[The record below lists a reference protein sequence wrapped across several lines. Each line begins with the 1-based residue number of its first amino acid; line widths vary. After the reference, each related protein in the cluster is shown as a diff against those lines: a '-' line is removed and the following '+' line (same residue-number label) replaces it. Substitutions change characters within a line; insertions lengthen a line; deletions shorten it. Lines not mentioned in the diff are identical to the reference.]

1 MIAGTPTVDKGI
13 AFLRP
18 VPWEDRS
25 RSTQQIAAQVQPQVM
40 GIPGINAFM
49 VSPPSLGKSLR
60 SRPIEV
66 VVLSGASMQELAAVT
81 GQLRLELLKS
91 PLLQGVETDLQI
103 TKPELRIEVDRER
116 AADLGVSVEAIGR
129 TLESLLGGPAGH
141 PL

>member
-1 MIAGTPTVDKGI
+1 M
-13 AFLRP
+13 
-18 VPWEDRS
+18 
-25 RSTQQIAAQVQPQVM
+25 
-40 GIPGINAFM
+40 
-49 VSPPSLGKSLR
+49 
-60 SRPIEV
+60 